1 MWFLKN
7 LFEKLI
13 AMLGDSNTAQPSNQQ
28 QNQQPQASTY
38 RPQTSISLSEASRME
53 DEATSPKM
61 TNSKPP

>member
-13 AMLGDSNTAQPSNQQ
+13 DMLGYNDTAQPSNQQ
-28 QNQQPQASTY
+28 QNQQPQASAY
-38 RPQTSISLSEASRME
+38 RSQTSISQSEASRME
-53 DEATSPKM
+53 SEATSPKM

>member
-7 LFEKLI
+7 LFEKLTD
-13 AMLGDSNTAQPSNQQ
+13 MLGYNDTAQLSNQQ

-38 RPQTSISLSEASRME
+38 RSQTVISQSETSRME
-53 DEATSPKM
+53 GEATSPKM